1 MYATQTIE
9 TPTTTSLLNRHRTP
23 KRTQYTKKTQT
34 SQPLEIPKL
43 PRQLIHSNR
52 PAQGSTQT
60 AQFTE
65 IPWSNSLKHATHL
78 VHWNTL
84 LLHRPFGFYSVKQT
98 ISTVYPPPNHTKTT
112 TTTHA
117 QNTTKIEWVSTGLSS
132 WATTPNPLPPPSFF
146 AIQHLKH
153 FNGISLATRWL
164 LDIVWRLG

>member
-52 PAQGSTQT
+52 TAQGSTQT

-84 LLHRPFGFYSVKQT
+84 LLHGPLGFYSMKQT
-98 ISTVYPPPNHTKTT
+98 ISTVYPPQTIQKQQQHMHKTPQKLNGFQRGSLAGRQPP
-112 TTTHA
+112 H
-117 QNTTKIEWVSTGLSS
+117 
-132 WATTPNPLPPPSFF
+132 PLPRLPF
-146 AIQHLKH
+146 
-153 FNGISLATRWL
+153 L
-164 LDIVWRLG
+164 LYNI